1 MGTDFFFIN
10 LNGTKNSFKSKI
22 ILLLQNIFI
31 LLQYILC
38 GIVFNQFA
46 CSLWTVYKK
55 MFNLAL
61 ILYSEL
67 LFGKI
72 LTCIIPCH

>member
-1 MGTDFFFIN
+1 MGTDCFIN
-10 LNGTKNSFKSKI
+10 LNGSEI
-22 ILLLQNIFI
+22 IFLLQNIFI

-46 CSLWTVYKK
+46 CSLWTGHEK
-55 MFNLAL
+55 MFHWAP

-72 LTCIIPCH
+72 LTCIMPCH

>member
-1 MGTDFFFIN
+1 MGTDCFIN
-10 LNGTKNSFKSKI
+10 LNGRKNSFKSKI
-22 ILLLQNIFI
+22 FFLLQNTFI

-46 CSLWTVYKK
+46 CSLWTVHKK
-55 MFNLAL
+55 MFHWVP
-61 ILYSEL
+61 ILFSEL

>member
-1 MGTDFFFIN
+1 MGTDFFIN
-10 LNGTKNSFKSKI
+10 LNGRKNYFKFKI

-55 MFNLAL
+55 MFHLAL